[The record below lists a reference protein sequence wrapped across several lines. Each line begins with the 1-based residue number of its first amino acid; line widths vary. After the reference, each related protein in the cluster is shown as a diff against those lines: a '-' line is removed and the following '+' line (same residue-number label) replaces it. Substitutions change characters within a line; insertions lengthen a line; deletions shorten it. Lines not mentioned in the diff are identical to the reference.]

1 MPDSCDYRLAAN
13 ISAACAEKSVKGL
26 ESNAWVINRD
36 DIDFDECTRDA
47 QNPNIIT
54 SLVLKTGKRAYTAF
68 NPGKSPFTGTTT
80 SLAEGTYTNKF
91 TKTAA
96 IVILDSGPDVAF
108 KIIDPLANGSFVVI
122 FENKFKGTDKKNTF
136 EIYGFEQGLSAN
148 AIDKDMYSEDTD
160 GGWAVTLQEVG
171 APTSA
176 IYFFADTIT
185 ATRAAL
191 ASLVAG
197 SNGQ

>member
-26 ESNAWVINRD
+26 ECNAWIMNRD
-36 DIDFDECTRDA
+36 DIDFDNCSRDA

-54 SLVLKTGKRAYTAF
+54 SLVLKSGKKAYTAY

-80 SLAEGTYTNKF
+80 SLTEGTYTNKF

-96 IVILDSGPDVAF
+96 IVILDSGPEVAN

-122 FENKFKGTDKKNTF
+122 FENKFKGVDKKNTF
-136 EIYGFEQGLSAN
+136 EVYGFETGLNAN

-176 IYFFADTIT
+176 IYLFNETIA
-185 ATRAAL
+185 ATRTAL

-197 SNGQ
+197 SNQ

>member
-36 DIDFDECTRDA
+36 DIDFDNCQRDA
-47 QNPNIIT
+47 SNPNILT
-54 SLVLKTGKRAYTAF
+54 TLVLKSGKRAYTAY
-68 NPGKSPFTGTTT
+68 NPGKNPFTGTTT
-80 SLAEGTYTNKF
+80 SMTEGTYTNKF

-96 IVILDSGPDVAF
+96 IIILDSGPGVAHD
-108 KIIDPLANGSFVVI
+108 IIDPLANGSYVVI
-122 FENKFKGTDKKNTF
+122 FENKYKGVDKKNTF
-136 EIYGFEQGLSAN
+136 EVYGFELGLNAN
-148 AIDKDMYSEDTD
+148 AIEKDMYSEDTD
-160 GGWAVTLQEVG
+160 GGWSVTLQEVG

-176 IYFFADTIT
+176 IYLFNETIA

-197 SNGQ
+197 STH